1 MREKCTQSKNCQKV
15 VTRHVW
21 AEYMEKAEDYRHT
34 PQYKKIYA
42 ERKQTIE
49 RVFACAK
56 EQHGMRYTHLRGLA
70 RVTSQLTL
78 LFASMNLK
86 KLATWKDRNGLLCL
100 LEKLLIIVK
109 GYFRIPKVPFLSTV
123 CSEQGNLFAAFYRIG
138 NCVKIARVCNTLMR
152 DGLRRK

>member
-1 MREKCTQSKNCQKV
+1 MREKCTQIRKCQNV
-15 VTRHVW
+15 VIRHVW

-86 KLATWKDRNGLLCL
+86 KLATWKNRNGLLYL

-109 GYFRIPKVPFLSTV
+109 GYFRNPKVPFLSTV
-123 CSEQGNLFAAFYRIG
+123 
-138 NCVKIARVCNTLMR
+138 
-152 DGLRRK
+152 